1 MSQSTPEKPDFPTL
15 PQISCR
21 GLTHNKVARVTVLWE
36 SLVGKPRG
44 KATDSCLNEMGSLT
58 PLLQLGRKA
67 DMHIPTR
74 DED

>member
-1 MSQSTPEKPDFPTL
+1 M
-15 PQISCR
+15 
-21 GLTHNKVARVTVLWE
+21 TVLWE